1 MGKVQVIYWKY
12 SDGSAC
18 GVVRVYKN
26 EETAEKDLL
35 MLREHCQGM
44 KDFELVEVEYSDA

>member
-12 SDGSAC
+12 SDGSGC
-18 GVVRVYKN
+18 GVVRVYEN
-26 EETAEKDLL
+26 VETAEKDLA

-44 KDFELVEVEYSDA
+44 KDFELVETEYSDA